1 MTHGRT
7 GLICDPCGFDGT
19 GIASFRSNKNKG
31 EIVDAQV
38 VLPTGTKILSRN
50 TGYATQPPLQR
61 FLTDCY
67 EEFRNDNSGA
77 VADYIP
83 ELKRANPA
91 HFGIALVTID
101 GHVYEIGDS
110 AVPFTIQSVSKAFV
124 FALALEMVGEERV
137 AATIG
142 VEPSGEAFNSIR
154 LTNDNRP
161 FNPMVNAGA
170 IACSGLIHQV
180 KGPAAFEHI
189 REKLGQ
195 FAGHQLAVDD
205 AVHASE
211 VITGN
216 RNRAIAW
223 LLRNYSVL
231 QDDVDAV
238 LDTYFRQCAVL
249 VTARDLAVMA
259 ATLANRGINPV
270 TGVQVITPHVVART
284 LSVMTSS
291 GMYDYAGEWIY
302 RVGIPAKSGDG
313 GGIVAALPSQ
323 LGLGTFSPCL
333 DSHGNSARGLKV
345 CEALSARFDLH
356 MLNRSADVR
365 SCVIAD
371 YDIFGISSRRSRAP
385 HEQQILD
392 ERHND
397 IRVIEL
403 VGALNFAAI
412 DYVTRRLAGEP
423 PNAPLL
429 ILDFRRVPDITAAG
443 ARLLGENLTI
453 LGNVGVTAILTGFE
467 ATSPVWEAIRA
478 RTAEEQRLQRF
489 VLLDDAIEWAEDQVI
504 YRHGGFTPLKATSHL
519 GEQALLANLT
529 AGEVAELA
537 GLSTA
542 RTYEPG
548 QRIISAG
555 EPANSLFFLQSGMV
569 SVKLPSGVRL
579 ASLGPGMEFGEMAI
593 LEPQRSAD
601 VWADTTVACLE
612 LPLEAFADYRRTHP
626 QIALQIMRNLA
637 ALLARRLIVANAKVD
652 LLSAY

>member
-1 MTHGRT
+1 
-7 GLICDPCGFDGT
+7 L
-19 GIASFRSNKNKG
+19 A
-31 EIVDAQV
+31 
-38 VLPTGTKILSRN
+38 RN

-61 FLTDCY
+61 FLTGCY
-67 EEFRNDNSGA
+67 EEFKGDASGA

-137 AATIG
+137 AAAIG

-180 KGPAAFEHI
+180 DGADAFERI
-189 REKLGQ
+189 REKLSQ
-195 FAGHQLAVDD
+195 FAGRELAVDD

-211 VITGN
+211 VTTGN

-231 QDDVDAV
+231 KGDVDAV

-302 RVGIPAKSGDG
+302 RVGIPAKSGVG

-323 LGLGTFSPCL
+323 IGLGTFSPCL
-333 DSHGNSARGLKV
+333 DSHGNSVRGLKV

-365 SCVIAD
+365 TCIIAD
-371 YDIFGISSRRSRAP
+371 YDVLGISSRRSRQP

-392 ERHND
+392 QRHND
-397 IRVIEL
+397 IRIIEL

-412 DYVTRRLAGEP
+412 DYVTRRLSTEP

-429 ILDFRRVPDITAAG
+429 ILDFRRVPDVTAAG

-453 LGNVGVTAILTGFE
+453 LSNVGVTSILTGIE
-467 ATSPVWEAIRA
+467 TTSPMWETIRA
-478 RTAEEQRLQRF
+478 CTAAAPRLRRF
-489 VLLDDAIEWAEDQVI
+489 ALLDDAIEWAEDQVI
-504 YRHGGFTPLKATSHL
+504 YRHGGFTPLKETSHL
-519 GEQALLANLT
+519 GEQALLAELNEEEIAAL
-529 AGEVAELA
+529 AEL
-537 GLSTA
+537 SSA
-542 RTYEPG
+542 RTYEAG

-579 ASLGPGMEFGEMAI
+579 ASLGPGMEFGEMAM
-593 LEPQRSAD
+593 LEQRRSAD
-601 VWADTTVACLE
+601 VWADTAVKCLE
-612 LPLEAFADYRRTHP
+612 LPLDTFADYRRLHP

-652 LLSAY
+652 LLSGY

>member
-1 MTHGRT
+1 M
-7 GLICDPCGFDGT
+7 
-19 GIASFRSNKNKG
+19 
-31 EIVDAQV
+31 DAQV
-38 VLPTGTKILSRN
+38 NRPAKGIARIA
-50 TGYATQPPLQR
+50 GYANESPLQR
-61 FLTDCY
+61 FLNGCY
-67 EEFRNDNSGA
+67 DEFASDNSGA

-83 ELKRANPA
+83 ELQRANPA
-91 HFGIALVTID
+91 HFGVALVTID
-101 GHVYEIGDS
+101 GHVYEVGDS
-110 AVPFTIQSVSKAFV
+110 RVPFTIQSVSKAFV
-124 FALALEMVGEERV
+124 FALALEAVGEERV

-154 LTNDNRP
+154 LTNDNKP

-170 IACSGLIHQV
+170 IACSGLIHEAH
-180 KGPAAFEHI
+180 GAAAFERI

-195 FAGHQLAVDD
+195 FAGRELGVDD

-211 VITGN
+211 ALTGN

-231 QDDVDAV
+231 PDDVDAV
-238 LDTYFRQCAVL
+238 LDTYFRQCAIL

-270 TGVQVITPHVVART
+270 TGVQVITPQVVART

-302 RVGIPAKSGDG
+302 RVGIPAKSGVG

-323 LGLGTFSPCL
+323 MGLGTFSPNL
-333 DSHGNSARGLKV
+333 DSHGNSVRGLKV
-345 CEALSARFDLH
+345 CEALSSRFDLH

-365 SCVIAD
+365 TCIIAD
-371 YDIFGISSRRSRAP
+371 YDIYGISSRRSRQP

-392 ERHND
+392 ERHSD

-412 DYVTRRLAGEP
+412 DYVTRRLASEP

-429 ILDFRRVPDITAAG
+429 ILDFRRVPDVTLAG
-443 ARLLGENLTI
+443 ALLLGENLTL
-453 LGNVGVTAILTGFE
+453 LGNSGLTAVLTGIE
-467 ATSPVWEAIRA
+467 ASSAIWKA
-478 RTAEEQRLQRF
+478 ISGHVTEPGRLRRF
-489 VLLDDAIEWAEDQVI
+489 ALLDEAIEWAEDQII
-504 YRHGGFTPLKATSHL
+504 YRYGGFTVSKETSHL
-519 GEQALLANLT
+519 GEQALLADL
-529 AGEVAELA
+529 APAEIAALA
-537 GLSTA
+537 ELSTA
-542 RTYEPG
+542 RRYEAG
-548 QRIISAG
+548 QRIVSAG
-555 EPANSLFFLQSGMV
+555 ELANSVFFLQSGMV

-593 LEPQRSAD
+593 IERQRSAD
-601 VWADTTVACLE
+601 VWADTSVRCLE
-612 LPLEAFADYRRTHP
+612 LPIDTFDDYRQIHP
-626 QIALQIMRNLA
+626 QIAMKIMRNLS
-637 ALLARRLIVANAKVD
+637 ALLARRLILANAKVD

>member
-1 MTHGRT
+1 MTHTQPGC
-7 GLICDPCGFDGT
+7 LNGT
-19 GIASFRSNKNKG
+19 QIASIRSNKDQ
-31 EIVDAQV
+31 IVDAQV
-38 VLPTGTKILSRN
+38 TRPSRSN
-50 TGYATQPPLQR
+50 LQARNAGYATQPPLQR
-61 FLTDCY
+61 FLTRCY
-67 EEFRNDNSGA
+67 EEFRLDDSGA

-83 ELKRANPA
+83 ELKKANPA
-91 HFGIALVTID
+91 HFGIGLVTID
-101 GHVYEIGDS
+101 GHVYEVGDS

-137 AATIG
+137 AAAIG

-180 KGPAAFEHI
+180 DGAAAFERI
-189 REKLGQ
+189 REKLSQ
-195 FAGHQLAVDD
+195 FAGRELAVDD

-223 LLRNYSVL
+223 LLRNYSVVL
-231 QDDVDAV
+231 GDVDAV

-249 VTARDLAVMA
+249 ITARDLAVMA
-259 ATLANRGINPV
+259 ATLANRGVNPV
-270 TGVQVITPHVVART
+270 TRIQVITPHVVART

-302 RVGIPAKSGDG
+302 RVGMPAKSGVG

-323 LGLGTFSPCL
+323 IGLGTFSPRL
-333 DSHGNSARGLKV
+333 DDHGNSVRGLKV

-365 SCVIAD
+365 TCIIAD
-371 YDIFGISSRRSRAP
+371 YDIFGISSRRSRQP

-392 ERHND
+392 ERHGD
-397 IRVIEL
+397 IRIIEL

-412 DYVTRRLAGEP
+412 DYVTRRLASEP

-443 ARLLGENLTI
+443 SRLLGENLTI
-453 LGNVGVTAILTGFE
+453 LGNIGVTTILTGLE
-467 ATSPVWEAIRA
+467 VTSSVWLAISEQ
-478 RTAEEQRLQRF
+478 TADKQKLRRF
-489 VLLDDAIEWAEDQVI
+489 GLLDDAIEWAEDQIV
-504 YRHGGFTPLKATSHL
+504 YRHGGFTPLKETSHL
-519 GEQALLANLT
+519 KEQALFAELT
-529 AGEVAELA
+529 ANDIAALAEL
-537 GLSTA
+537 STE
-542 RTYEPG
+542 RRYESG
-548 QRIISAG
+548 QRIICAG
-555 EPANSLFFLQSGMV
+555 DPANSLFFVQSGMV
-569 SVKLPSGVRL
+569 SVKLSSGVRL
-579 ASLGPGMEFGEMAI
+579 ASLGPGMVFGEMAI
-593 LEPQRSAD
+593 LEQERSAD
-601 VWADTTVACLE
+601 VWADTQVKCLE
-612 LPLEAFADYRRTHP
+612 LPLESFADYRKLRP
-626 QIALQIMRNLA
+626 EIALQIMRNLA
-637 ALLARRLIVANAKVD
+637 ALLARRLINANAKVE

>member
-1 MTHGRT
+1 MAR
-7 GLICDPCGFDGT
+7 
-19 GIASFRSNKNKG
+19 IA
-31 EIVDAQV
+31 A
-38 VLPTGTKILSRN
+38 RN

-61 FLTDCY
+61 FLTGCY
-67 EEFRNDNSGA
+67 EEFKSDDSGT

-91 HFGIALVTID
+91 HFGVALATID
-101 GHVYEIGDS
+101 GHVYEVGDS

-124 FALALEMVGEERV
+124 FALALELVGEERV
-137 AATIG
+137 SAAIG

-170 IACSGLIHQV
+170 IACSGLIHQIE
-180 KGPAAFEHI
+180 GAGAFECI
-189 REKLGQ
+189 REKLSQ
-195 FAGHQLAVDD
+195 FAGRELGVDD

-211 VITGN
+211 ALTGN

-223 LLRNYSVL
+223 LLRNYLVL
-231 QDDVDAV
+231 QDDVDSV
-238 LDTYFRQCAVL
+238 LDTYFRQCAIL

-259 ATLANRGINPV
+259 GTLANRGVNPV
-270 TGVQVITPHVVART
+270 TGVQVITPTIVART

-302 RVGIPAKSGDG
+302 RVGIPAKSGVG

-323 LGLGTFSPCL
+323 IGIGTFSPCL
-333 DSHGNSARGLKV
+333 DSHGNSVRGLKM
-345 CEALSARFDLH
+345 CEALSSRFDLH

-365 SCVIAD
+365 TCIIAD
-371 YDIFGISSRRSRAP
+371 YDIYGISSRRSRQP

-392 ERHND
+392 DRHGD

-412 DYVTRRLAGEP
+412 DYVTRRLADEP

-429 ILDFRRVPDITAAG
+429 ILDFRRVPDLTAAG
-443 ARLLGENLTI
+443 AQLLGDNLTT
-453 LGNVGVTAILTGFE
+453 LGNAGVTAIMSGLE
-467 ATSPVWEAIRA
+467 ETSAVWSAVHT
-478 RTAEEQRLQRF
+478 RTAEPQRLRRF
-489 VLLDDAIEWAEDQVI
+489 ALLDEAIEWAEDQII
-504 YRHGGFTPLKATSHL
+504 YRYGGFTSRKDTVHL
-519 GEQALLANLT
+519 GEQALLADL
-529 AGEVAELA
+529 ASDEIAAIAEL
-537 GLSTA
+537 STP
-542 RTYEPG
+542 RRYEAG
-548 QRIISAG
+548 QRIIGVG

-593 LEPQRSAD
+593 IEHKRSAD
-601 VWADTTVACLE
+601 VWADTPVKCLE
-612 LPLEAFADYRRTHP
+612 LPLDAFADYRQLHP
-626 QIALQIMRNLA
+626 QIAMKIMRNLS
-637 ALLARRLIVANAKVD
+637 ALLARRLILANAKVD

>member
-1 MTHGRT
+1 M
-7 GLICDPCGFDGT
+7 
-19 GIASFRSNKNKG
+19 
-31 EIVDAQV
+31 DARV
-38 VLPTGTKILSRN
+38 ILPTSANALARN

-61 FLTDCY
+61 FLTSCY
-67 EEFRNDNSGA
+67 EEFKSDNSGA
-77 VADYIP
+77 VANYIP
-83 ELKRANPA
+83 ELERANPA
-91 HFGIALVTID
+91 HFGIGLVTID

-137 AATIG
+137 AAAIG

-154 LTNDNRP
+154 LTADNRP

-180 KGPAAFEHI
+180 DGAAAFERI
-189 REKLGQ
+189 RAKLSQ
-195 FAGHQLAVDD
+195 FAGRELGVDD

-211 VITGN
+211 YTTGH

-223 LLRNYSVL
+223 LLRNYLVL
-231 QDDVDAV
+231 QGDVDAV

-259 ATLANRGINPV
+259 ATLANRGVNPV
-270 TGVQVITPHVVART
+270 TGVQVIRPHVVART

-302 RVGIPAKSGDG
+302 RVGIPAKSGVG

-323 LGLGTFSPCL
+323 IGLGTFSPCL
-333 DSHGNSARGLKV
+333 DSHGNSVRGLKV

-365 SCVIAD
+365 TCIIAD
-371 YDIFGISSRRSRAP
+371 YDISGISSRRHRQP

-392 ERHND
+392 DRHND

-412 DYVTRRLAGEP
+412 DYVTRRLSTVP
-423 PNAPLL
+423 PNASLL
-429 ILDFRRVPDITAAG
+429 VLDFRRVPDLTEAG
-443 ARLLGENLTI
+443 ARLLGEHLTI
-453 LGNVGVTAILTGFE
+453 LGNIDVTAILTGFE

-478 RTAEEQRLQRF
+478 QTADEGRLRHF
-489 VLLDDAIEWAEDQVI
+489 ALLDDAIEWAEDQVI
-504 YRHGGFTPLKATSHL
+504 YRHGGFTPLKETSHL
-519 GEQALLANLT
+519 GEQALLAELT
-529 AGEVAELA
+529 ADEIAALAEL
-537 GLSTA
+537 STT
-542 RTYEPG
+542 RRYEAG

-593 LEPQRSAD
+593 LESQRSAD
-601 VWADTTVACLE
+601 VWADTPVKCLE
-612 LPLEAFADYRRTHP
+612 LPLDAFTDYRNLRP
-626 QIALQIMRNLA
+626 QIALQIMRNLSG
-637 ALLARRLIVANAKVD
+637 LLARRLILANAKVD
-652 LLSAY
+652 LLSSY